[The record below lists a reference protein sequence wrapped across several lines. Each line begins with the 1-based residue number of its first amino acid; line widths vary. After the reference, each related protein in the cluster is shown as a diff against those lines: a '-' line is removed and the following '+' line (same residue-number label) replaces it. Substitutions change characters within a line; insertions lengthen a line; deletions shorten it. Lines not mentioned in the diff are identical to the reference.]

1 MELKTWSV
9 YIDDDLFAV
18 ASHKA
23 DDGKIETKYAEYP
36 DQFVLAEDAEKA
48 IRRHKFRR
56 CQDMVK
62 YCYAYRESLNDDKM
76 DWEKCHRLYLL
87 YTKLIEKW
95 KKLAEQFKALPVP

>member
-9 YIDDDLFAV
+9 YIDDCFAVVV
-18 ASHKA
+18 ASHK
-23 DDGKIETKYAEYP
+23 DKDGKIETKHAEYP
-36 DQFVLAEDAEKA
+36 DQFVLTEDAEKA
-48 IRRHKFRR
+48 IRRHKLRR

-87 YTKLIEKW
+87 YTKWIDKW
-95 KKLAEQFKALPVP
+95 KQLAEQFKEK